1 VKHPFNRQSILPER
15 IFAPH
20 RLASSGQDDSPMT
33 LTTGA
38 ILRRITEADLSAA
51 SHKLATIILDG
62 IAWKDGYNGLARGTA
77 AFTLAHLAEKMGMS
91 RQHLTALLAEL
102 AASTLEL
109 VRWKPNGKFAP
120 WLFRFGAA
128 EDEAALP
135 DVVSATGDTSLSRES
150 KNKTIFAGRI
160 EVNTR
165 ANVYHTPWAEM
176 IKAAKAS
183 LACWN
188 VDTQAIWDRFVAFN
202 KARGNSTVPAGF
214 LLGFM
219 RKWRSSTG
227 AATRFIAD
235 AKSRR
240 ALDPSEKELHHL
252 IKAAPSK
259 NREFH
264 ASDLCRLIGQAAYD
278 ARVLEVVRQFRCPK
292 FAAILAVHGRAV
304 MAGEISR

>member
-1 VKHPFNRQSILPER
+1 MN
-15 IFAPH
+15 
-20 RLASSGQDDSPMT
+20 

-62 IAWKDGYNGLARGTA
+62 IAWKDGYNGLERGTA
-77 AFTLAHLAEKMGMS
+77 AFTLAHLANKMGMS

-120 WLFRFGAA
+120 WLFRFGVGEEVAILQ
-128 EDEAALP
+128 E
-135 DVVSATGDTSLSRES
+135 VVSATGDTSLSRET
-150 KNKTIFAGRI
+150 KNKTIFAGKI
-160 EVNTR
+160 EIDTAR
-165 ANVYHTPWAEM
+165 NVYQTPWAEM

-202 KARGNSTVPAGF
+202 KARGNSAVPAGF

-219 RKWRSSTG
+219 RKWRASAG
-227 AATRFIAD
+227 AD
-235 AKSRR
+235 AKAIGDVKPQRVLKS
-240 ALDPSEKELHHL
+240 ADQELHRL
-252 IKAAPSK
+252 IAAAPSN

-264 ASDLCRLIGQAAYD
+264 ASDLRRLIGPAAYA
-278 ARVLEVVRQFRCPK
+278 ARVRDVVQQYGCPK
-292 FAAILAVHGRAV
+292 FAAFMAVHGRAV
-304 MAGEISR
+304 LSGEISR

>member
-1 VKHPFNRQSILPER
+1 VKRPFNRQSILPVR
-15 IFAPH
+15 IFAPY
-20 RLASSGQDDSPMT
+20 RLVSCNQDGTAMN

-62 IAWKDGYNGLARGTA
+62 IAWKDGYNGLERGTA
-77 AFTLAHLAEKMGMS
+77 AFTLAHLAAKMGMS

-120 WLFRFGAA
+120 WLFRFGTGEVDAVKQ
-128 EDEAALP
+128 
-135 DVVSATGDTSLSRES
+135 DVVSSTGDISLSRES
-150 KNKTIFAGRI
+150 KNKTIFTGRI
-160 EVNTR
+160 EIDT
-165 ANVYHTPWAEM
+165 ASNVYHTPWAEM
-176 IKAAKAS
+176 IKAGKIS

-188 VDTQAIWDRFVAFN
+188 VDTQAIWDRFLAFN

-227 AATRFIAD
+227 ASPKLSPQNIETAVSPGEAQATILA
-235 AKSRR
+235 S
-240 ALDPSEKELHHL
+240 P
-252 IKAAPSK
+252 APFQ
-259 NREFH
+259 NRHFH
-264 ASDLCRLIGQAAYD
+264 QRDLERLIGRENYE
-278 ARVLEVVRQFRCPK
+278 ARIEVMRAKLNLIR
-292 FAAILAVHGRAV
+292 FAALLAVHGEAVRAS
-304 MAGEISR
+304 EIAP

>member
-1 VKHPFNRQSILPER
+1 MI
-15 IFAPH
+15 
-20 RLASSGQDDSPMT
+20 

-38 ILRRITEADLSAA
+38 ILRRITEADLSTA

-62 IAWKDGYNGLARGTA
+62 IAWKDGYNGLERGTA

-91 RQHLTALLAEL
+91 RQHLTSLLAEL

-120 WLFRFGAA
+120 WLFRFGAT
-128 EDEAALP
+128 EDKALPP
-135 DVVSATGDTSLSRES
+135 DVVSGTGDTSLSRDSE
-150 KNKTIFAGRI
+150 NKTVFAGRI
-160 EVNTR
+160 EINTR
-165 ANVYHTPWAEM
+165 ANVYHTPWAEV
-176 IKAAKAS
+176 IKAAKTS

-202 KARGNSTVPAGF
+202 KARGNSAVPAGF

-227 AATRFIAD
+227 AGTRSIAD
-235 AKSRR
+235 AKPQRV
-240 ALDPSEKELHHL
+240 LDPAEQELHRL
-252 IKAAPSK
+252 IAAAPGK

-264 ASDLCRLIGQAAYD
+264 ASDLRRLIGQAAYD
-278 ARVLEVVRQFRCPK
+278 ARVLEVIRQFGCPR
-292 FAAILAVHGRAV
+292 FTATLAVHGRAV
-304 MAGEISR
+304 IAGEITR

>member
-1 VKHPFNRQSILPER
+1 
-15 IFAPH
+15 
-20 RLASSGQDDSPMT
+20 MT

-38 ILRRITEADLSAA
+38 ILRRITQADLSAA

-77 AFTLAHLAEKMGMS
+77 AFTLAHLADKMGIS

-128 EDEAALP
+128 EDKAMPP
-135 DVVSATGDTSLSRES
+135 DVVSATGDTSLSRDS

-160 EVNTR
+160 EIDATS
-165 ANVYHTPWAEM
+165 NVYHTPWAEM
-176 IKAAKAS
+176 IKAAKTS

-202 KARGNSTVPAGF
+202 KARGNSAVPAGF

-227 AATRFIAD
+227 AVARSIAD
-235 AKSRR
+235 TKPQRVLNPA
-240 ALDPSEKELHHL
+240 EKELHRL
-252 IKAAPSK
+252 IAAAPSK

-264 ASDLCRLIGQAAYD
+264 ASDLRQLIGQAAYD
-278 ARVLEVVRQFRCPK
+278 ARILGVVREFRCPR
-292 FAAILAVHGRAV
+292 FAAILGVHGQAV
-304 MAGEISR
+304 MAEEIAR

>member
-1 VKHPFNRQSILPER
+1 
-15 IFAPH
+15 
-20 RLASSGQDDSPMT
+20 MT

-38 ILRRITEADLSAA
+38 ILRRITEADLSAS

-62 IAWKDGYNGLARGTA
+62 IAWKDGFNGLARGTA

-91 RQHLTALLAEL
+91 RQHLTALLSEL

-120 WLFRFGAA
+120 WLFRFGAG
-128 EDEAALP
+128 EDVAVLQ

-150 KNKTIFAGRI
+150 KNKTIFTGRI
-160 EVNTR
+160 EID
-165 ANVYHTPWAEM
+165 AASNVYHTPWAEM
-176 IKAAKAS
+176 IKAAKTS

-202 KARGNSTVPAGF
+202 KARGNLAVPAGF

-219 RKWRSSTG
+219 RKWRSSAG
-227 AATRFIAD
+227 AGTRSIAN
-235 AKSRR
+235 AKSRC
-240 ALDPSEKELHHL
+240 ALDPSEQELHRL
-252 IKAAPSK
+252 IAAAPSK

-264 ASDLCRLIGQAAYD
+264 ASDLRHLIGQLAYD
-278 ARVLEVVRQFRCPK
+278 GRVLEMISQFSCSR
-292 FAAILAVHGRAV
+292 FAAVLAVHGRAV
-304 MAGEISR
+304 TMNEICA

>member
-1 VKHPFNRQSILPER
+1 MH
-15 IFAPH
+15 
-20 RLASSGQDDSPMT
+20 

-62 IAWKDGYNGLARGTA
+62 IAWKDGYNGLELGTA

-120 WLFRFGAA
+120 WLFRFGAGEEVA
-128 EDEAALP
+128 VLQ

-160 EVNTR
+160 EIDAET
-165 ANVYHTPWAEM
+165 NVYHTPWAEM
-176 IKAAKAS
+176 IKAAKTS

-202 KARGNSTVPAGF
+202 KARGNSAVPAGF

-219 RKWRSSTG
+219 RKWRSSAG
-227 AATRFIAD
+227 AATKPIVN
-235 AKSRR
+235 AKPHRR
-240 ALDPSEKELHHL
+240 LDPPELELNRL
-252 IKAAPSK
+252 IAAAPSK

-264 ASDLCRLIGQAAYD
+264 ASDLSHLIGNDAYATRIRD
-278 ARVLEVVRQFRCPK
+278 IARQFGCSK
-292 FAAILAVHGRAV
+292 FTAILVVHGLAV
-304 MAGEISR
+304 IAGEISR